1 MWTAGFSTDI
11 DVAQVALLAILVAAR
26 LLRFFFVIV
35 VLAARALARRV
46 LSRREQILDFTLFL
60 AAAGQIHL
68 DERERAGSCLFFE
81 GVQHVF
87 GQFDLDVRLGDVC
100 WDRNL
105 RVRLRCGL
113 VKGRIVRRL
122 TAIMVSIS
130 SGTLRATFNNSLMA
144 TASIFGGVR
153 VFHQVVTRAGRRLV
167 PRISLL
173 AGIHLDVVSILLR
186 YSLLLGWSLLLRC
199 PFVYVC
205 LLRNCL
211 IIAGT
216 GIGDLLLAV
225 MLFLG
230 VRGVVYLERAQEV
243 LLIQEQL
250 IALEVVLE
258 SGRVQRP
265 VRQPAALVHAV
276 AHHHHCVD
284 RALNN

>member
-1 MWTAGFSTDI
+1 M
-11 DVAQVALLAILVAAR
+11 
-26 LLRFFFVIV
+26 
-35 VLAARALARRV
+35 
-46 LSRREQILDFTLFL
+46 
-60 AAAGQIHL
+60 
-68 DERERAGSCLFFE
+68 
-81 GVQHVF
+81 
-87 GQFDLDVRLGDVC
+87 
-100 WDRNL
+100 
-105 RVRLRCGL
+105 
-113 VKGRIVRRL
+113 
-122 TAIMVSIS
+122 SIS

-153 VFHQVVTRAGRRLV
+153 VFHQVVTRARRRLV

-173 AGIHLDVVSILLR
+173 TGDQLGVVGIKLR
-186 YSLLLGWSLLLRC
+186 FDLLLDSLGLRV

-216 GIGDLLLAV
+216 GIGDLLLVV

-230 VRGVVYLERAQEV
+230 VRGVVYLKRAQEV